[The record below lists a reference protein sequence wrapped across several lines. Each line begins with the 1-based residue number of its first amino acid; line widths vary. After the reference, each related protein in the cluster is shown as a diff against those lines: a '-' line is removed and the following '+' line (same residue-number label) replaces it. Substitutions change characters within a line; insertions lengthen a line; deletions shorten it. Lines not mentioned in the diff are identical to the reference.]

1 MWLSSFFNDKNPL
14 STTSRTTLKILTR
27 VLINY
32 FKEIL
37 LLASQKYVCAY
48 IAKILLSFHKEVQSW
63 EVNITI
69 KFFAFEWVGVDLLTL
84 TADTEDFPE
93 FLISKETLK
102 IPLGCTELK
111 KSRNVYREN
120 PSLWKRELNILQI
133 SMC

>member
-1 MWLSSFFNDKNPL
+1 MWLSSLFNDKNPL

-102 IPLGCTELK
+102 IALDCTETVEVEECLTH
-111 KSRNVYREN
+111 
-120 PSLWKRELNILQI
+120 
-133 SMC
+133 